1 MILNDNFIQ
10 KCVGKKKLGQ
20 QQKHTTIK
28 PDIEITLK
36 RFTM

>member
-1 MILNDNFIQ
+1 MIILFKN
-10 KCVGKKKLGQ
+10 VLKKKLGQ

-28 PDIEITLK
+28 PDIETKATLK